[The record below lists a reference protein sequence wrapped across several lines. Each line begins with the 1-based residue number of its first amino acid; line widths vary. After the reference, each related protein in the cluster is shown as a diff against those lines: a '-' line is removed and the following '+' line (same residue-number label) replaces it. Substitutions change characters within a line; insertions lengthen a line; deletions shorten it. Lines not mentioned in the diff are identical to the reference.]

1 MLSRFMLFKY
11 IRCTGEK
18 KISILPQ
25 KKALFMK
32 HIKSYNSNK

>member
-1 MLSRFMLFKY
+1 MLFKY
-11 IRCTGEK
+11 IICTGEK
-18 KISILPQ
+18 KLYKISILPQ